1 MDAAD
6 GLSHGMPV
14 STHAADHL
22 TGVAAVATVDID
34 EIITSAE
41 SLVAELA
48 CPVVVYAAEQ
58 DHHFRSVPIPKSVG
72 LPQVRRNQR
81 HQLRER
87 LDEIGDV
94 FCFHTKDCGI
104 AFCQNTGFVF
114 SEIRRDKI
122 LPVKVLQLHN
132 VPIADDETC
141 RPIKHVQQAKEIGR
155 DIAAGPSR
163 AQHHDLD
170 RAIHREFHHF
180 TSARRSMKPRFFST
194 LTLSFLR
201 MLTCSSHSLGNW
213 RSNPS
218 TTVSGS
224 MGTKLSPQKMRAL
237 ISG

>member
-1 MDAAD
+1 M
-6 GLSHGMPV
+6 
-14 STHAADHL
+14 
-22 TGVAAVATVDID
+22 
-34 EIITSAE
+34 
-41 SLVAELA
+41 AELA
-48 CPVVVYAAEQ
+48 RPIVVHAAEQ
-58 DHHFRSVPIPKSVG
+58 DHHFRSIPIQKSAG

-94 FCFHTKDCGI
+94 FCFHAKDCGI

-114 SEIRRDKI
+114 SKIRRDKI
-122 LPVKVLQLHN
+122 LPVKVLQLYN
-132 VPIADDETC
+132 VPIADDEAC
-141 RPIKHVQQAKEIGR
+141 RPIKHVQQAKEVGR
-155 DIAAGPSR
+155 DIAAGSSR
-163 AQHHDLD
+163 AKHHDLD

-180 TSARRSMKPRFFST
+180 TSARRSMKLRFFST
-194 LTLSFLR
+194 LILSFLR

>member
-1 MDAAD
+1 M
-6 GLSHGMPV
+6 
-14 STHAADHL
+14 
-22 TGVAAVATVDID
+22 TGVAAVATVDVD

-48 CPVVVYAAEQ
+48 RPIVVHAAEQ

-132 VPIADDETC
+132 VPIADHKA
-141 RPIKHVQQAKEIGR
+141 RWAVQHVQQAIEVR
-155 DIAAGPSR
+155 SDIAARSSC